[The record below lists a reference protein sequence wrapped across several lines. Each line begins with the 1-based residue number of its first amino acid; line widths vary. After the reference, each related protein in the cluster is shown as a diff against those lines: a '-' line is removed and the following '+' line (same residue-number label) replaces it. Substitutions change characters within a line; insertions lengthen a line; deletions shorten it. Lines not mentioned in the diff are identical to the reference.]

1 MTDQVRSI
9 LSAPVQRFWNEW
21 TKATEKEHQPIVFG
35 ALDLKTS
42 NRGDMVGVRNW
53 SSLNRHVESVDVAH
67 AFERISM
74 TCVDAFNETRMAALC
89 VAGAD
94 EWAVFFAMIEDLP
107 GLRDLVGGA
116 RQAEMDAQFP
126 QRRRVDGGLR
136 EVRRH
141 VRRAAPVG
149 AATLTELLSAVF
161 VRPDWVYSALLL
173 REGGLGFFARLLG
186 LEGIA
191 TLSNDVAA
199 AMPQSHI

>member
-1 MTDQVRSI
+1 MTDQVRSF

-107 GLRDLVGGA
+107 GLHDLVGGA
-116 RQAEMDAQFP
+116 RQAEMDAQF
-126 QRRRVDGGLR
+126 RSEGGSTVGYAKCVVMFGALLR
-136 EVRRH
+136 WERRH
-141 VRRAAPVG
+141 
-149 AATLTELLSAVF
+149 
-161 VRPDWVYSALLL
+161 
-173 REGGLGFFARLLG
+173 
-186 LEGIA
+186 
-191 TLSNDVAA
+191 
-199 AMPQSHI
+199 